1 MSRLTGTDAYGLM
14 EAYNNVYAPQELT
27 EEQVWEEV
35 ENWVNSLIEEGYDL
49 SDYTWEEMY
58 ESYIEEQDAVQ
69 GSLFTNKGTTQ
80 NFRGKPGGKPRT
92 PFVKIEP
99 VPTRSGVQPTPP
111 RTPAFTARQSPGQLS
126 ISSPNKPTTAK
137 PNPYRPG
144 AIVRA
149 TGPNMDKFPQLQR
162 FANQARR
169 VAEPVSRFA
178 GAAAGLTRITPAGV
192 AAAVLAPR
200 STAPGTLNAALKR
213 GDYKPQQGPK
223 NPDQGLSKSQ
233 SFDKAYKTAKNKKNG
248 MGSTFT
254 WNNKSYKVEEYDVL
268 FSYILDEGYADT
280 EEAAT
285 TIIENMSEKWISTI
299 LEAHPLDAER
309 MLRKTGKTYRQ
320 PQYLKAK
327 PKKKSIGD

>member
-1 MSRLTGTDAYGLM
+1 MSRITGSDAYSLI
-14 EAYNNVYAPQELT
+14 EAYQAVYAPQELT

-35 ENWVNSLIEEGYDL
+35 ETWVNDLIGEGYDL

-69 GSLFTNKGTTQ
+69 GSLFTRSGSPQ

-92 PFVKIEP
+92 PFVRTEP

-111 RTPAFTARQSPGQLS
+111 RTSASTARQSPGQLS
-126 ISSPNKPTTAK
+126 IPSPNKPTTAK

-144 AIVRA
+144 ATVRA

-162 FANQARR
+162 FVNQARR

-178 GAAAGLTRITPAGV
+178 STAAGLVRITPAGV
-192 AAAVLAPR
+192 AAAVSAPR
-200 STAPGTLNAALKR
+200 PTASGTLTAALTR

-223 NPDQGLSKSQ
+223 NPDQGLSRSQ

-285 TIIENMSEKWISTI
+285 TIVENMSEKWISTI
-299 LEAHPLDAER
+299 LEAHPLDTER
-309 MLRKTGKTYRQ
+309 MLRKTGKPYRQ

-327 PKKKSIGD
+327 PRKKSIGD